1 MNSARQHDKDR
12 LPSPP
17 KYVLMQP
24 AALKRNI
31 QIKKI
36 MDNVF
41 HSFFYAYTYKHKF
54 ELQLKIHTDIV
65 KHI

>member
-1 MNSARQHDKDR
+1 
-12 LPSPP
+12 
-17 KYVLMQP
+17 
-24 AALKRNI
+24 
-31 QIKKI
+31 

-65 KHI
+65 KHVQDQD